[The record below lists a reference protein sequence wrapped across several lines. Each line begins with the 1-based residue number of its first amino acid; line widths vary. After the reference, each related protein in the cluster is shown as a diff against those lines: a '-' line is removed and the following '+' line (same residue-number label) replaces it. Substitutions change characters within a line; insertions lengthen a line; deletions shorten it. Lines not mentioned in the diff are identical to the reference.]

1 MAVSLDEL
9 IVENRE
15 SLVDGIIN
23 ASIQITKVRAG

>member
-23 ASIQITKVRAG
+23 ASIQTTKARAG